1 MAWSWVSLETRRAAD
16 DFLDLM
22 NGRVKLLG
30 QKIPNDYGVVYIDD
44 YVRNADGVS
53 DNTAQVQKA
62 YDALDSHGLVVWGPY
77 TYRIDPIVPP
87 NVAFTTMGEGMT
99 RTRIRSLQAN
109 GSLFDLTGLNGA
121 AKTFMDIK
129 LEGKDT
135 GIVGGSAIVCNGTNG
150 VLLERVW
157 VAGMGKGIDWRS
169 SSFISTNNCVFESC
183 ATAAAF
189 TTAPS
194 ESMMRGTSYY
204 SCVTDL
210 SLAGDCSSFI
220 HSDSTHV
227 DTHETGI
234 SLVGATQATVTNAG
248 FASAGGGWK
257 PTLCRI
263 ASSSTGNRVSLKS
276 HAIGLVGVEFN
287 DSTGNFAEVNFDG
300 VGTGIKYVSGDHN
313 TVGPGEIKNSSTA
326 DFAQIG
332 TTWAYFE
339 DNLKANFVGL
349 SGVNVGKRLP
359 NGTREFHAPGAPAY
373 VTGFRNGDKWWN
385 TAAPGGSA
393 NGYQLTAGVW
403 RPFSVLT

>member
-1 MAWSWVSLETRRAAD
+1 MAAEN
-16 DFLDLM
+16 FLDLM

-30 QKIPNDYGVVYIDD
+30 QEMPKDYGVVYIDD

-62 YDALDSHGLVVWGPY
+62 YDALDSHGMVVWGPH
-77 TYRIDPIVPP
+77 TYRIDPIIPP
-87 NVAFTTMGEGMT
+87 NVAFTTMGAGMT
-99 RTRIRSLQAN
+99 RTRIRSLRAN
-109 GSLFDLTGLNGA
+109 GSLFNLTGLNGP

-135 GIVGGSAIVCNGTNG
+135 GVVGGSAIVCKGTNG

-157 VAGMGKGIDWRS
+157 VAGMDKGIDWHS

-183 ATAAAF
+183 TIAAAF
-189 TTAPS
+189 ATAPT

-204 SCVTDL
+204 SCTTDL
-210 SLAGDCSSFI
+210 SLAGDCSTFI
-220 HSDSTHV
+220 HSESTHV

-263 ASSSTGNRVSLKS
+263 AKASTGNRVSLKS
-276 HAIGLVGVEFN
+276 HGIGLVGVEFN
-287 DSTGNFAEVNFDG
+287 ASTGNFAEVNFDG
-300 VGTGIKYVSGDHN
+300 VGTGVKYISADHN
-313 TVGPGEIKNSSTA
+313 TVGAGEITNSSTA
-326 DFAQIG
+326 DFAQTG
-332 TTWAYFE
+332 TTWAYFD
-339 DNLKANFVGL
+339 DNLKANFAGL

-359 NGTREFHAPGAPAY
+359 NGTREFYIAGAPAS
-373 VTGFRNGDKWWN
+373 TAGFNNGDKWRN
-385 TAAPGGSA
+385 TAAASGAA
-393 NGYQLTAGVW
+393 NCYQLAAGVW
-403 RPFSVLT
+403 KAVSRLA